1 MFGFSGAQGS
11 PPKAPPPHAQQLDS
25 GDTSDD
31 ATLALRLLN
40 AVDGVA
46 SDAAA
51 LDELRARSAR
61 RGGCADADFALAL
74 LHATGVG
81 GILARDDVEAAALLR
96 RAALAGHGGA
106 QLRYAALL
114 GNSGDAT
121 QRARFLRRAAEAPA
135 ASRVRA
141 AAALALGGAYASG
154 SGVDADVSKA
164 ALWLHRAAAD
174 AAATGSDD
182 AAAALLLLQRSMRFS
197 SAPTRR
203 ARTLPAACPPRRSS
217 SCARAIRARARWCA
231 APPAQTRTGQQRTPA
246 RSRCTMQMPML
257 TWHRRSR
264 APPQPRTTATAARG
278 PASRDVTPRMSHGC
292 HRSPAQN
299 ANSLLPHLVQLGL
312 RQLVVGYLEDE
323 APQVHNGEASRARQL
338 EKRLRLLQ
346 PPLPGHEERGA
357 LRGPAR

>member
-1 MFGFSGAQGS
+1 
-11 PPKAPPPHAQQLDS
+11 
-25 GDTSDD
+25 
-31 ATLALRLLN
+31 
-40 AVDGVA
+40 
-46 SDAAA
+46 
-51 LDELRARSAR
+51 
-61 RGGCADADFALAL
+61 
-74 LHATGVG
+74 VG

-182 AAAALLLLQRSMRFS
+182 AAAA
-197 SAPTRR
+197 SALD
-203 ARTLPAACPPRRSS
+203 AVLVCANAACPH
-217 SCARAIRARARWCA
+217 A
-231 APPAQTRTGQQRTPA
+231 AGGLSAAAKQRTPA

>member
-11 PPKAPPPHAQQLDS
+11 PPKALPPHAQQLDS

-114 GNSGDAT
+114 GNAGDAT

-182 AAAALLLLQRSMRFS
+182 AAAA
-197 SAPTRR
+197 SALD
-203 ARTLPAACPPRRSS
+203 AVLVCANAACPH
-217 SCARAIRARARWCA
+217 AAGGLDAAAKQQLRACDTCSRALVCCA
-231 APPAQTRTGQQRTPA
+231 ACADAHWAAAHAGEEPLHDDADADVAQA
-246 RSRCTMQMPML
+246 
-257 TWHRRSR
+257 
-264 APPQPRTTATAARG
+264 QPRTASAADDGDRRTR
-278 PASRDVTPRMSHGC
+278 PRLVT
-292 HRSPAQN
+292 
-299 ANSLLPHLVQLGL
+299 
-312 RQLVVGYLEDE
+312 
-323 APQVHNGEASRARQL
+323 
-338 EKRLRLLQ
+338 
-346 PPLPGHEERGA
+346 
-357 LRGPAR
+357 